1 MHKILLVDDE
11 VNTRRHL
18 RALIDYEQEGC
29 VVAGEAQN
37 YEEALGQME
46 RLHPEILLC
55 DIEMPGKSGL
65 ELAAKV
71 RQTAPGTRIIFLTGH
86 DKFTYAR
93 QAIQSGADE
102 YILKPVDS
110 SELRSALA
118 RTVCA
123 LEKQKTLEEEH
134 RLFRHMLETSKDELR
149 ERFLSQILFLP
160 PASKE
165 VERKI
170 EFFNLTSARYQ
181 VAVLEV
187 RPRPEPEGSEYSHQ
201 SALYTLKNLL
211 LDHLRPRMPAY
222 LLEVGIDR
230 YLAVLL
236 PQPEEQVLPALEEA
250 VSVVED
256 LLELTISCGVSECF
270 SALERMRFYYY
281 QAAKACSH
289 TCYVG
294 VNSVISYQNLA
305 ESLSRVPPK
314 PDYSADAKQVAEYI
328 RGEAV
333 LGEGLNRLLAGIL
346 SGSAYRSRDVEEAKA
361 CYIEFAVTL
370 FKALELWALI
380 SPKEQAAT
388 SDIYARI
395 ITLRTAEDVAKQ
407 LAQTVCRLVDANQD
421 SNTRY
426 FHSVVDAA
434 LAYIREAYLDNI
446 TLGDVAG
453 HVHVNTS
460 YLSRIIKKVTGKN
473 FVDILLQAR
482 IAKARELLQDNS
494 LKVYEVAEGVGI
506 PETKYFSSVF
516 KKETGLTPTEY
527 RNSLSLESP
536 VGYLKSVKQEETS

>member
-11 VNTRRHL
+11 MNTRRHL
-18 RALIDYEQEGC
+18 RLLMDYEQEGC
-29 VVAGEAQN
+29 FVAGEAQN
-37 YEEALGQME
+37 YEEALLQME

-65 ELAAKV
+65 DLAARV
-71 RQTAPGTRIIFLTGH
+71 RKTAPGTRIIFLTGH
-86 DKFTYAR
+86 DKFAYAQ

-102 YILKPVDS
+102 YILKPVDPT
-110 SELRSALA
+110 ELRSALA

-123 LEKQKTLEEEH
+123 LERQKTLEEEH
-134 RLFRHMLETSKDELR
+134 HLFRHMLETSKDELR

-160 PASKE
+160 PAPKE

-170 EFFNLTSARYQ
+170 EFFNLVSARYQ

-187 RPRPEPEGSEYSHQ
+187 GPYPGPESSEYHHQ

-211 LDHLRPRMPAY
+211 LDQLRPHMPAY

-230 YLAVLL
+230 YLAVLM
-236 PQPEEQVLPALEEA
+236 PQPEEQVLSALEKA
-250 VSVVED
+250 IGVVED
-256 LLELTISCGVSECF
+256 LLGLTVSCGVSECF

-294 VNSVISYQNLA
+294 AHSVISYQNLA
-305 ESLSRVPPK
+305 ESLSQAPQK

-328 RGEAV
+328 RRAVV
-333 LGEGLNRLLAGIL
+333 LGGGLEQLLADIL
-346 SGSAYRSRDVEEAKA
+346 SGPAYRSRAVEEAKA
-361 CYIEFAVTL
+361 CYIEFTVTL
-370 FKALELWALI
+370 FKTLELWALI
-380 SPKEQAAT
+380 SPKDQAIT
-388 SDIYARI
+388 SDMYARI

-407 LAQTVCRLVDANQD
+407 LAQTVCRLVGANQD
-421 SNTRY
+421 SNIRY
-426 FHSVVDAA
+426 FHCVVDEA
-434 LAYIREAYLDNI
+434 LAYIRETYPDNI

-453 HVHVNTS
+453 RVHVNTS

-482 IAKARELLQDNS
+482 IAKARELLQDSS
-494 LKVYEVAEGVGI
+494 LKVYEVAERVGI

-527 RNSLSLESP
+527 RNSLSL
-536 VGYLKSVKQEETS
+536 